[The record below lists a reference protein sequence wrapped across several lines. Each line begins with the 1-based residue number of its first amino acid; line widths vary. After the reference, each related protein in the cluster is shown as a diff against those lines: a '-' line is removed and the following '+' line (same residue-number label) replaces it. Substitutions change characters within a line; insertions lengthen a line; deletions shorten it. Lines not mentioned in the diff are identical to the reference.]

1 MISNVLAH
9 NEHASDG
16 GSNSPHHAV
25 TIAICSRNR
34 ADELQATLASL
45 QHVEVPKEYDVDL
58 VLVDNGSTDGT
69 REIMH
74 RFHFPAATVK
84 VVREDRTG
92 LSHARN
98 RALLESA
105 GKVLLFSDDDIRF
118 PVDWIKQMAGPILAG
133 KANAVAGGVKLAKS
147 LDRPWATELHRSWLA
162 STESID
168 RVNPERLVGA
178 NMAICRRILEQIGG
192 FNVTLGPGAL
202 GFGEETLLAKQI
214 LALGGTIAPVWEVC
228 VEHHPDLSRLRRDSY
243 LDAAVKMGQSD
254 GYIDHHWHHKP
265 CSWLRGYLKL
275 SAISFKL
282 WRFRLKNRQAH
293 RNQEG
298 TPAKELIIRRN
309 QALWR
314 FRMSERGLP
323 VRYPTRS
330 AASVAH
336 FS

>member
-1 MISNVLAH
+1 MISNAPAQD
-9 NEHASDG
+9 EHASDER
-16 GSNSPHHAV
+16 SNLLRQAV

-34 ADELQATLASL
+34 GAELQATLATL
-45 QHVEVPKEYDVDL
+45 QHVKIPTDYDVDL

-69 REIMH
+69 REIMQ
-74 RFHFPAATVK
+74 RFRLPGAVVK

-98 RALLESA
+98 RAVLESA

-118 PVDWIKQMAGPILAG
+118 PVDWIKQMAGPILSDNAD
-133 KANAVAGGVKLAKS
+133 AVAGGVKLARS
-147 LDRPWATELHRSWLA
+147 LERPWATELHRSWLA

-168 RVNPERLVGA
+168 RNSPERLVGA
-178 NMAICRRILEQIGG
+178 NMAICRRILEQVGG
-192 FNVTLGPGAL
+192 FNVALGAGAL

-214 LALGGTIAPVWEVC
+214 LALGGTIAPVWEAC

-243 LDAAVKMGQSD
+243 LDTAVKMGQSD
-254 GYIDHHWHHKP
+254 GYIDHHWRHKP

-282 WRFRLKNRQAH
+282 WRFRLKYRQAH

-330 AASVAH
+330 ATPVAH